1 MRLLERNPRLSG
13 LMIGFAVLAFAGI
26 QAQAQLE
33 ISSTRPGTVVLYP
46 KVIADGTRDT
56 ILSLTNTTNGMV
68 YVHCEATNGIGRCE
82 NSPDPANQVYFCNHD
97 NDCRSRTAPD
107 GSTVTDIGPCQLDW
121 RPGDFELALTAQQ
134 PTFWRVST
142 GRMQDPDL
150 ASGTACTDNGKICP
164 GFFISPS
171 DNQGAGASVPGF
183 QGFRGEVR
191 CFQVAQTGEIMRGN
205 ALKGEAFIEQVSPT
219 PSTAGRLSAYN
230 SINIQGTIPVPPA
243 VPAGAGN
250 EAILDGVNFARCPE
264 SLTMDHLA
272 PGVDGDEIEVE
283 LTFVPCSFN
292 TGNAIDMA
300 INLETFDEMESPASG
315 GDARRCWANYT
326 GSLDSATAN
335 RATTFL
341 RTTARA
347 TQFGNCTGGSAVG
360 LPCTAHA
367 DCGGDL
373 VGTGGFCFQNVCQS
387 GTAAGRRCD
396 PNTPTTCGF
405 DLASAACGPP
415 SNILGV
421 VETFYTDNT
430 IQGSAADVAYQFAEG
445 TGTDTMSFTDI
456 PTNP

>member
-13 LMIGFAVLAFAGI
+13 VMFGFAVLALASV

-33 ISSTRPGTVVLYP
+33 ISSTRPGTIVIYP

-68 YVHCEATNGIGRCE
+68 YVHCEATNGIGTCE
-82 NSPDPANQVYFCNHD
+82 RSPDPANQVYYCNHD
-97 NDCRSRTAPD
+97 NDCRSRTDPSGA
-107 GSTVTDIGPCQLDW
+107 TVTDIGPCQVNW
-121 RPGDFELALTAQQ
+121 QPGDFELALTAQQ

-150 ASGTACTDNGKICP
+150 ASGTACTQNGKICP
-164 GFFISPS
+164 GFFMSPA

-191 CFQVAQTGEIMRGN
+191 CFQVSQTGEILRAN
-205 ALKGEAFIEQVSPT
+205 ALKGEAFIEQISPT

-230 SINIQGTIPVPPA
+230 SINVEGTTPVA
-243 VPAGAGN
+243 GPAGAGN

-264 SLTMDHLA
+264 SLTIDHLA
-272 PGVDGDEIEVE
+272 PGPGGDGVEVE

-292 TGNAIDMA
+292 TGSSIDMA
-300 INLETFDEMESPASG
+300 INLESYDEMESPASG

-326 GSLDSATAN
+326 GSLDSSTQN

-341 RTTARA
+341 RTLAQA
-347 TQFGNCTGGSAVG
+347 TQDGNCTAGSAVG
-360 LPCTAHA
+360 LDCGSHA
-367 DCGGDL
+367 DCGGNS
-373 VGTGGFCFQNVCQS
+373 VGEGGFCFQNVCQS
-387 GTAAGRRCD
+387 GTAAGRRCN
-396 PNTPTTCGF
+396 PNVPTHCGF
-405 DLASAACGPP
+405 DVSANCGPP

-430 IQGSAADVAYQFAEG
+430 IPGSAADVAYQFSPG

-456 PTNP
+456 PANP